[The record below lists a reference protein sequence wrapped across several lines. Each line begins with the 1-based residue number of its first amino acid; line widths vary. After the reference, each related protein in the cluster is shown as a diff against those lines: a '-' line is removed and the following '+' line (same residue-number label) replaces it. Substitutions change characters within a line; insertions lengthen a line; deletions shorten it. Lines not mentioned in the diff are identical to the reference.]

1 MTKPFGFARD
11 RIQTSAGYVGAVA
24 GPTLLALTV
33 TIVAMAIDQATGG
46 SMEDIVVSGVVFMC
60 LTVSLQVLMGNTGL
74 IFFGQFAFVAVGAYI
89 SGVLTVPA
97 SRRDTLLPDLPAW
110 LANVELSFGASVLAG
125 AVAGAVVAA
134 IASPV
139 LVRVSGLAAA
149 VVSLGLLFI
158 VSDLLRE
165 TPSITRG
172 DVVFAGV
179 PYDTT
184 LVVAGSVLVM
194 STVLGAAFKFS
205 RWGLRARGG
214 REDLVAAEA
223 SGLSRNQV
231 RLPALLLGGL
241 LSGAA
246 GAVWAHYLTAFSPL
260 TFGIDPAVIVVIMAV
275 IGGLNSISGGIIGA
289 TIVVVWQEFAR
300 QIEGGLTIFGV
311 ELPRLPEFGSLTL
324 ALGLIVVL
332 TLRPHGLLGSREVQV
347 FRPTPPS
354 AARPAAVL
362 DRPTID
368 DEEVAAAV
376 SVSANSAGK
385 VP

>member
-1 MTKPFGFARD
+1 MTTPFGFARD
-11 RIQTSAGYVGAVA
+11 RIQTSAGYVVAVA
-24 GPTLLALTV
+24 GPTLLALAVTV
-33 TIVAMAIDQATGG
+33 IAMVVDQATGG
-46 SMEDIVVSGVVFMC
+46 SMEDILVSGVVFMC

-74 IFFGQFAFVAVGAYI
+74 IFFGQFAFVAVGAYV

-97 SRRDTLLPDLPAW
+97 SRRDTLLPELPSW
-110 LANVELSFGASVLAG
+110 LANVELNFGTSVLVGALAG
-125 AVAGAVVAA
+125 AAVAA

-172 DVVFAGV
+172 DMVFAGV

-184 LVVAGSVLVM
+184 LVFAGSVLVV
-194 STVLGAAFKFS
+194 STVIAAAFKFS

-214 REDLVAAEA
+214 REDMVAAEA
-223 SGLSRNQV
+223 SGLSRSQV

-275 IGGLNSISGGIIGA
+275 IGGLNSISGGIAGA

-300 QIEGGLTIFGV
+300 QIESGLTVFGV
-311 ELPRLPEFGSLTL
+311 ELPRMPEFGSLTL

-332 TLRPHGLLGSREVQV
+332 AIRPGGLLGSREVQL
-347 FRPTPPS
+347 FRPIPAK
-354 AARPAAVL
+354 AAHRTAVVE
-362 DRPTID
+362 RATNND
-368 DEEVAAAV
+368 DEEVRPTEKT
-376 SVSANSAGK
+376 GK
-385 VP
+385 ISQ